1 MLWRK
6 QRAYNAVEA
15 GIYQAEPDEVLWT
28 EQIFHRLSLADRYRT
43 NAERAFKRAITNVEL
58 LRKTCVAAE
67 ERELRRRRWELKL
80 DHANRRIT
88 MQEKAFEQG
97 REAKQAG
104 VKLNALHK
112 ELAIAKA
119 EDQLG
124 IEKNKL
130 ADQAYRRAC
139 NGFDKPTFV
148 QNIEVSVS
156 DGHTYTMMDPDNEFL
171 LEYVAIGSTY
181 PIEQIVRKYLFP
193 EGIPPEYY
201 WMTDREDWRNE
212 KQHTVEQAVTARKFP
227 FAGGSR
233 EKTRYRPLPLKPRTT
248 RGLTISMNWRIRLT
262 EPWPKGAV

>member
-1 MLWRK
+1 MSDLHPQTGPTTPEGKARSSQNALTFSFTSCKLIVGDERQEDYDTLLDDFLAEFSPETTHARALVEDAVHARWMLWRK

-15 GIYQAEPDEVLWT
+15 GIYQTEPDEAYWT
-28 EQIFHRLSLADRYRT
+28 EQLFHRISLADRYRT
-43 NAERAFKRAITNVEL
+43 NAERAFKRAITNVEF
-58 LRKTCVAAE
+58 LRKTSIAAE
-67 ERELRRRRWELKL
+67 ERELRHRRWELQL
-80 DHANRRIT
+80 DHANRRLT

-97 REAKQAG
+97 REAQQAG

-156 DGHTYTMMDPDNEFL
+156 DG
-171 LEYVAIGSTY
+171 EYV
-181 PIEQIVRKYLFP
+181 
-193 EGIPPEYY
+193 
-201 WMTDREDWRNE
+201 
-212 KQHTVEQAVTARKFP
+212 
-227 FAGGSR
+227 
-233 EKTRYRPLPLKPRTT
+233 
-248 RGLTISMNWRIRLT
+248 
-262 EPWPKGAV
+262 